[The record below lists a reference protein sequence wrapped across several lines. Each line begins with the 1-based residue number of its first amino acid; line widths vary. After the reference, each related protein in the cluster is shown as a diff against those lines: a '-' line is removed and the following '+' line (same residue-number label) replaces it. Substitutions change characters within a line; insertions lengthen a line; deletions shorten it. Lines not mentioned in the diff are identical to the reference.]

1 MRADEYI
8 AYCVVRAFKRE
19 QDLSLLKAL
28 SYVKR
33 WVLQNKQSDEIF
45 QESSVNVFISQLRY
59 HLKIASNARYYLNQ
73 QQQVVITRGEPLATL
88 LSVEWDDGS
97 VIFQASMAEQNIVG
111 LQNELSNQSD
121 FQATLQQ
128 LEQLASHIEEPNFAA
143 IFKYQAE
150 KLEVKPESNQAL
162 CELLFNV
169 ACGSWVFGG
178 MGSWNDSAPFL
189 ANSVGLSSQYDKLSG
204 ALIKHIYHALRFSAN
219 HCDQDINV

>member
-33 WVLQNKQSDEIF
+33 WVLRNKQSDEIF
-45 QESSVNVFISQLRY
+45 QESSVNVLISQLRN

-73 QQQVVITRGEPLATL
+73 QQQVVITQGEPLATL

-97 VIFQASMAEQNIVG
+97 VIFKASMAEQNIVG

-128 LEQLASHIEEPNFAA
+128 LEQLATRIEEPNFAS
-143 IFKYQAE
+143 IFKFQAE
-150 KLEVKPESNQAL
+150 KLESRPESNQVL

-189 ANSVGLSSQYDKLSG
+189 ADQVGLFCQYEKLSG
-204 ALIKHIYHALRFSAN
+204 ELIAHIYRALRFSAN
-219 HCDQDINV
+219 HCEQDTHV

>member
-8 AYCVVRAFKRE
+8 AYCVVRALKRE
-19 QDLSLLKAL
+19 QNISLLSAL

-33 WVLQNKQSDEIF
+33 WVLRDKQSGEIF
-45 QESSVNVFISQLRY
+45 QESSVNAFISHLRH
-59 HLKIASNARYYLNQ
+59 HLKIASYAQYHLNQ
-73 QQQVVITRGEPLATL
+73 QQQVVITRDEPLATL

-97 VIFQASMAEQNIVG
+97 VIFDASMAEQNIVG

-121 FQATLQQ
+121 FYVTLQQ
-128 LEQLASHIEEPNFAA
+128 LEQLASRIEEPNFAS
-143 IFKYQAE
+143 IFKSQAE
-150 KLEVKPESNQAL
+150 KLESRPESNQAL

-189 ANSVGLSSQYDKLSG
+189 ADQAGLSSEYEKLSG
-204 ALIKHIYHALRFSAN
+204 ELIAHIYRALRFSAN
-219 HCDQDINV
+219 HCEQDTHV

>member
-19 QDLSLLKAL
+19 QDISLLSAL

-33 WVLQNKQSDEIF
+33 WVLRNKQSESVF
-45 QESSVNVFISQLRY
+45 QESSVNAFFSQLQY
-59 HLKIASNARYYLNQ
+59 HLKITSSTQYYLNQ
-73 QQQVVITRGEPLATL
+73 QQQIVVTGDEPLATL

-97 VIFQASMAEQNIVG
+97 VIFEVSMAEKDIVG
-111 LQNELSNQSD
+111 LENELSNQFA

-128 LEQLASHIEEPNFAA
+128 LEQLANRIEEPNFAA
-143 IFKYQAE
+143 IFRSQAE
-150 KLEVKPESNQAL
+150 KLASKPDNSQAL

-189 ANSVGLSSQYDKLSG
+189 ADQVGLSSQYEKLSRE
-204 ALIKHIYHALRFSAN
+204 LIDHIYRALRFSAN
-219 HCDQDINV
+219 HSEQDMLV